1 MERLIEN
8 KLIKFPFQRKE
19 YFVTEYKRGEL
30 VGQGAHGK
38 VYKARSLKTGD
49 LLAVKIVEKR
59 HLKKNKKFIEAYK
72 KEIVI

>member
-1 MERLIEN
+1 M
-8 KLIKFPFQRKE
+8 
-19 YFVTEYKRGEL
+19 TEYKRGEL